1 MHAVAVLSEQEQ
13 MDLINVLVL
22 LKRIGSVPACRMA
35 TVANIAAS
43 KINDVLQIAKDE
55 QPEEPPF

>member
-1 MHAVAVLSEQEQ
+1 MHAVAVLSDQDQ
-13 MDLINVLVL
+13 TDLLNVLVL
-22 LKRIGSVPACRMA
+22 LKRIGSVPSCRMA

-55 QPEEPPF
+55 QPEEAPF